1 MLTYLRSPK
10 YHERMSPV
18 CSTYCDESSKG
29 VNSNLLSLAEKYRWK
44 GEYFPQDEKTR
55 RNFNKS
61 IKS

>member
-1 MLTYLRSPK
+1 MKECLQYAV
-10 YHERMSPV
+10 HIVMNHQ
-18 CSTYCDESSKG
+18 KG